1 MFRPSLRSIWSLI
14 GLAILAMILYLISQ
28 STYTTVQDP
37 VKIAAAEKM
46 QQCMDVL
53 KKESLQRGHIIDENN
68 DPNMTGLIGVMR
80 DSSNITTSYGTLSQ
94 RLTSLNPNMA
104 ALMVEFLR
112 EANVDSL
119 DLVAVGLTGANPGAN
134 LALYAAMETMR
145 LRPVIITSVGS
156 AEFGANRDDFTW
168 LDMENVLYKN
178 NMISFRSR
186 LASLGGYKDRGGGVG
201 KYGRKVIREAI
212 SRNGLN
218 PDELWVPRDSDE
230 SVVEKRWNAYQRYLP
245 AREKYA
251 AFINIG
257 GGYGN
262 VGILE
267 NAKIVRNG
275 VNPSLVKLEFD
286 QPGVMTQF
294 AETMPVI
301 HLYDMVKLAERYDL
315 PVDPEPLPQVGNGSI
330 FESKRR
336 NVTVASIALAI
347 ILLALT
353 MVVFFDRKDR
363 HFTQNVVDAAD
374 DL

>member
-14 GLAILAMILYLISQ
+14 GLAALALVLYFISQ
-28 STYTTVQDP
+28 SSYTTVQDP
-37 VKIAAAEKM
+37 IKLAAAQKM

-53 KKESLQRGHIIDENN
+53 KQEAQDRGYVIDENN
-68 DPNMTGLIGVMR
+68 DPNLTGLIGVMR

-104 ALMVEFLR
+104 GLMIEFLR
-112 EANVDSL
+112 EAGVDSL
-119 DLVAVGLTGANPGAN
+119 DMVAVGMTGANPGAN
-134 LALYAAMETMR
+134 LALYAAMETMK

-168 LDMENVLYKN
+168 LDMEHLLYRKG
-178 NMISFRSR
+178 MITFRSR

-201 KYGRKVIREAI
+201 KHGRKVIRDAI
-212 SRNGLN
+212 IRNGLN
-218 PDELWVPRDSDE
+218 PDELWVPRGSEE
-230 SVVEKRWNAYQRYLP
+230 SVAEKRWDAYQRFLP
-245 AREKYA
+245 PRDKYV

-262 VGILE
+262 VGVLE
-267 NAKIVRNG
+267 NAKIIRNG
-275 VNPSLVKLEFD
+275 VNPSLVKLEFEE
-286 QPGVMTQF
+286 PGVMMQF

-301 HLYDMVKLAERYDL
+301 HLYDIAKLAERYDL
-315 PVDPEPLPQVGNGSI
+315 PIDPEPLPQVGSGSI

-336 NVTVASIALAI
+336 NVTVAAIALAV
-347 ILLALT
+347 ILLALIL
-353 MVVFFDRKDR
+353 VVFFDRKDR
-363 HFTQNVVDAAD
+363 HFTQNVVNAED

>member
-14 GLAILAMILYLISQ
+14 GLAVLALVLYFISQ
-28 STYTTVQDP
+28 SSYTIVQDP
-37 VKIAAAEKM
+37 VKTAAAQKM
-46 QQCMDVL
+46 QQYMDIL
-53 KKESLQRGHIIDENN
+53 KQEVESRGYVIDENN
-68 DPNMTGLIGVMR
+68 DPNLTGLIGVKR

-94 RLTSLNPNMA
+94 RLTALNPNTA
-104 ALMVEFLR
+104 ALMIEFLR
-112 EANVDSL
+112 EAGVDSL
-119 DLVAVGLTGANPGAN
+119 DMVAVGMTGANPGAN
-134 LALYAAMETMR
+134 LALYAAMETMK

-168 LDMENVLYKN
+168 LDMEHLLYQKGQ
-178 NMISFRSR
+178 ITFRSR

-201 KYGRKVIREAI
+201 KYGRKMIREAI

-218 PDELWVPRDSDE
+218 PDELWVPRSSDE
-230 SVVEKRWNAYQRYLP
+230 TVAGKRWDAYQRYLP
-245 AREKYA
+245 PRDNYV

-262 VGILE
+262 VGVLE
-267 NAKIVRNG
+267 NAKIIRNG
-275 VNPSLVKLEFD
+275 VSPTLVKLEFEE
-286 QPGVMTQF
+286 PGVMMQF

-301 HLYDMVKLAERYDL
+301 HLYDMVKIAERYDL
-315 PVDPEPLPQVGNGSI
+315 PVDPEPLPAVGSGSI

-336 NVTVASIALAI
+336 NVTVAAIALAV

-353 MVVFFDRKDR
+353 LVVFFDRKDR